1 MPPSTSIP
9 SATQSKKQY
18 DSVYRQTGHPRKAC
32 ASQLPSANDW
42 GSTSGHSDSQLLL
55 PTLSSSVGGSV
66 LVGTNVDGEKA
77 FSSSITSFIGDPHSK
92 LLFSSSRMEA
102 KNILHV
108 LDPQPS
114 QFPNDPP
121 MHTTFEQSSSFRS
134 PSFAQES
141 LQYSILHGL
150 PQDETSMIEWDSV
163 STDNTIAI
171 IVHDGNVNRAFLELF
186 KKLGGIVSG
195 VGIIVDG

>member
-1 MPPSTSIP
+1 
-9 SATQSKKQY
+9 
-18 DSVYRQTGHPRKAC
+18 
-32 ASQLPSANDW
+32 
-42 GSTSGHSDSQLLL
+42 
-55 PTLSSSVGGSV
+55 
-66 LVGTNVDGEKA
+66 
-77 FSSSITSFIGDPHSK
+77 
-92 LLFSSSRMEA
+92 MEA